1 MIPLNYEKKNKANA
15 QELRRN
21 MTQEERKLWYQF
33 LKTYPC
39 RFRRQKQFRR
49 YIVDFY
55 CAQAGLVI
63 ELDGSQHYEEKNAEY
78 DRERTEY
85 LNKLGLEVIRI
96 SNREV
101 NQNFQSVCEY
111 IDRVVNARKS

>member
-1 MIPLNYEKKNKANA
+1 MIPLNYEKNNKANA
-15 QELRRN
+15 RKLRKN
-21 MTQEERKLWYQF
+21 MTQEERNLWYRF

-39 RFRRQKQFRR
+39 QFRRQKQFGR

-55 CAQAGLVI
+55 CAQAELVI
-63 ELDGSQHYEEKNAEY
+63 ELDGSQHYDEENAKY
-78 DRERTEY
+78 DQERTEY
-85 LNKLGLEVIRI
+85 LKSLGLEVIRI

-111 IDRVVNARKS
+111 IDRVVSARKS